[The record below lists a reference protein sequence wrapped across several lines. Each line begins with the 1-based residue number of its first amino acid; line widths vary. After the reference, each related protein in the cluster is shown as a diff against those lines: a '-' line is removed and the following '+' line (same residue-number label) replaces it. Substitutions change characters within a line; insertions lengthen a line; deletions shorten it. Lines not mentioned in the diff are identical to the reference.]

1 MAEPNQRTAL
11 SPPKWAGAGLTTL
24 CLAALIVICFSHCS
38 SLRRDADVPLTQL
51 SGSLDPLRDAFNKDA
66 GKVRL
71 ILLLDP
77 T

>member
-1 MAEPNQRTAL
+1 VVAPGQAQGPSLRV
-11 SPPKWAGAGLTTL
+11 SSRLTTL

-38 SLRRDADVPLTQL
+38 SLRRDADIPLTRL

-66 GKVRL
+66 GKVRM